1 MTTIDESKLFILA
14 AGIIIDP
21 KGRLLIVRKQNT
33 HKYMLPGGK
42 IDTGETPI
50 EALMRELQEEISL
63 TIPPTLAHFIK
74 EYDAPAANEPGYF
87 IRSNLFFILL
97 PELIEIMPAA
107 EIAEAIWITPKD
119 VPNYDFAPLM
129 TSFVIPTWLD
139 LVNDIGD
146 NLGFDSALDA

>member
-1 MTTIDESKLFILA
+1 MTTTDESKLFILA

-42 IDTGETPI
+42 IDDGETPI

-97 PELIEIMPAA
+97 PEQIEISAA
-107 EIAEAIWITPKD
+107 SEIAEALWITPKEI
-119 VPNYDFAPLM
+119 PHYDFAPLM

-139 LVNDIGD
+139 LVNDIGES
-146 NLGFDSALDA
+146 LGFDSALDA